1 MGANARHSFG
11 PQAVQPAAE
20 GARPFLQEAATV
32 AVQTVGKKMR
42 VISQAVLPRLSRL
55 ELTALLRKIPSELP
69 ALPEG
74 SHELR
79 VAYYNLYNIPSPR
92 RGMTS
97 GRAKPRRGR
106 VSGEWSR

>member
-1 MGANARHSFG
+1 MAANARHSSTAFG
-11 PQAVQPAAE
+11 PQAVAAE
-20 GARPFLQEAATV
+20 GARPFLQEAAMV
-32 AVQTVGKKMR
+32 AVQTLKKMR

-55 ELTALLRKIPSELP
+55 ELTALLRKIASELP

-79 VAYYNLYNIPSPR
+79 VAHYNLYNIPSPR
-92 RGMTS
+92 RGLTS